1 MLAFGFAHPFIR
13 PTRYSPAHLT
23 YTLLTLTK
31 VPRMGKIREAYTY
44 VQFLVRNQ
52 VNLKVTTGAQ
62 VKPYQIPIS
71 IPYRLFFYKK
81 ATEIS
86 ID

>member
-52 VNLKVTTGAQ
+52 VNLKVTTGPQ
-62 VKPYQIPIS
+62 VKPIKS
-71 IPYRLFFYKK
+71 LFQYPTASNSKVCFF
-81 ATEIS
+81 IRRQ
-86 ID
+86 